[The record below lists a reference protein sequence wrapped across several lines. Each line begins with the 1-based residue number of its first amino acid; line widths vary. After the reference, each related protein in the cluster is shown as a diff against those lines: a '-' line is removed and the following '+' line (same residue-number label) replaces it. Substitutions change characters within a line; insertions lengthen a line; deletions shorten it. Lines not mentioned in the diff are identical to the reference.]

1 MREIAMKTMVMAAS
15 AAALLSLT
23 ACGGNADD
31 RAAENIE
38 EITENRADV
47 LEDQADATGNEQL
60 EDALERNAAAIRETG
75 EDAADRADDNDDA
88 RVENQVRNGL

>member
-1 MREIAMKTMVMAAS
+1 MKTMALAAS

-38 EITENRADV
+38 EITENRADT

>member
-1 MREIAMKTMVMAAS
+1 MKTMALAAS

-38 EITENRADV
+38 EITENRADT
-47 LEDQADATGNEQL
+47 LEDQADMTGNEQL

-88 RVENQVRNGL
+88 RVEGQVRNGL